1 MIDKNKEYS
10 LNELLDIYD
19 MYNIDFKYYGNNK
32 NGELELYLKTDTD
45 KVSVFKSISKI
56 SKYDYLKLSEKEARN
71 LYFIYD
77 REVNELELDIV
88 AVVLRTSD
96 VNIPAG
102 RYTLKS
108 LDKLTKE
115 QDAEERSK
123 SELSDGIAYIIVDN
137 NTACTLY
144 DDVYLFGKNQ
154 DGLIASLEERIK
166 KEKDGLIHDNLKLIL
181 NYFNDLIK
189 EILPDTK
196 YVIND
201 IKKNGIKVMTI
212 VMSLISSFFLTT
224 NVYAVEKIEGG
235 NVTIESLGAI
245 IKSLATKVQIFGI
258 VLSFIAL
265 VVFVIQF
272 IIGDDE
278 TKQRRKKT
286 ILYTLGGVAL
296 LILVPSIINFVID
309 ILG

>member
-1 MIDKNKEYS
+1 MVDIKKNKK
-10 LNELLDIYD
+10 I
-19 MYNIDFKYYGNNK
+19 
-32 NGELELYLKTDTD
+32 
-45 KVSVFKSISKI
+45 VSI
-56 SKYDYLKLSEKEARN
+56 
-71 LYFIYD
+71 
-77 REVNELELDIV
+77 
-88 AVVLRTSD
+88 
-96 VNIPAG
+96 
-102 RYTLKS
+102 
-108 LDKLTKE
+108 
-115 QDAEERSK
+115 
-123 SELSDGIAYIIVDN
+123 
-137 NTACTLY
+137 
-144 DDVYLFGKNQ
+144 
-154 DGLIASLEERIK
+154 
-166 KEKDGLIHDNLKLIL
+166 
-181 NYFNDLIK
+181 
-189 EILPDTK
+189 
-196 YVIND
+196 IND
-201 IKKNGIKVMTI
+201 IKKNSIKVMTV

-245 IKSLATKVQIFGI
+245 IKSLATKVQMFGI

>member
-1 MIDKNKEYS
+1 MVDIKKNKK
-10 LNELLDIYD
+10 I
-19 MYNIDFKYYGNNK
+19 
-32 NGELELYLKTDTD
+32 
-45 KVSVFKSISKI
+45 VSI
-56 SKYDYLKLSEKEARN
+56 
-71 LYFIYD
+71 
-77 REVNELELDIV
+77 
-88 AVVLRTSD
+88 
-96 VNIPAG
+96 
-102 RYTLKS
+102 
-108 LDKLTKE
+108 
-115 QDAEERSK
+115 
-123 SELSDGIAYIIVDN
+123 
-137 NTACTLY
+137 
-144 DDVYLFGKNQ
+144 
-154 DGLIASLEERIK
+154 
-166 KEKDGLIHDNLKLIL
+166 
-181 NYFNDLIK
+181 
-189 EILPDTK
+189 
-196 YVIND
+196 IND

>member
-1 MIDKNKEYS
+1 MVDIKKNKK
-10 LNELLDIYD
+10 I
-19 MYNIDFKYYGNNK
+19 
-32 NGELELYLKTDTD
+32 
-45 KVSVFKSISKI
+45 VSI
-56 SKYDYLKLSEKEARN
+56 
-71 LYFIYD
+71 
-77 REVNELELDIV
+77 
-88 AVVLRTSD
+88 
-96 VNIPAG
+96 
-102 RYTLKS
+102 
-108 LDKLTKE
+108 
-115 QDAEERSK
+115 
-123 SELSDGIAYIIVDN
+123 
-137 NTACTLY
+137 
-144 DDVYLFGKNQ
+144 
-154 DGLIASLEERIK
+154 
-166 KEKDGLIHDNLKLIL
+166 
-181 NYFNDLIK
+181 
-189 EILPDTK
+189 
-196 YVIND
+196 IND
-201 IKKNGIKVMTI
+201 IKKNSIKVMTV
-212 VMSLISSFFLTT
+212 VMSLILSFFLTT

>member
-1 MIDKNKEYS
+1 MVDIKKNKK
-10 LNELLDIYD
+10 I
-19 MYNIDFKYYGNNK
+19 
-32 NGELELYLKTDTD
+32 
-45 KVSVFKSISKI
+45 VSI
-56 SKYDYLKLSEKEARN
+56 
-71 LYFIYD
+71 
-77 REVNELELDIV
+77 
-88 AVVLRTSD
+88 
-96 VNIPAG
+96 
-102 RYTLKS
+102 
-108 LDKLTKE
+108 
-115 QDAEERSK
+115 
-123 SELSDGIAYIIVDN
+123 
-137 NTACTLY
+137 
-144 DDVYLFGKNQ
+144 
-154 DGLIASLEERIK
+154 
-166 KEKDGLIHDNLKLIL
+166 
-181 NYFNDLIK
+181 
-189 EILPDTK
+189 
-196 YVIND
+196 IND
-201 IKKNGIKVMTI
+201 IKKNGIRVMTI

-235 NVTIESLGAI
+235 KVTIESLGAI

>member
-1 MIDKNKEYS
+1 MVDIKKNKK
-10 LNELLDIYD
+10 I
-19 MYNIDFKYYGNNK
+19 
-32 NGELELYLKTDTD
+32 
-45 KVSVFKSISKI
+45 VSI
-56 SKYDYLKLSEKEARN
+56 
-71 LYFIYD
+71 
-77 REVNELELDIV
+77 
-88 AVVLRTSD
+88 
-96 VNIPAG
+96 
-102 RYTLKS
+102 
-108 LDKLTKE
+108 
-115 QDAEERSK
+115 
-123 SELSDGIAYIIVDN
+123 
-137 NTACTLY
+137 
-144 DDVYLFGKNQ
+144 
-154 DGLIASLEERIK
+154 
-166 KEKDGLIHDNLKLIL
+166 
-181 NYFNDLIK
+181 
-189 EILPDTK
+189 
-196 YVIND
+196 IND
-201 IKKNGIKVMTI
+201 IKKNSIKVMTV

-309 ILG
+309 VLG

>member
-1 MIDKNKEYS
+1 MVDIKKNKK
-10 LNELLDIYD
+10 I
-19 MYNIDFKYYGNNK
+19 
-32 NGELELYLKTDTD
+32 
-45 KVSVFKSISKI
+45 VSI
-56 SKYDYLKLSEKEARN
+56 
-71 LYFIYD
+71 
-77 REVNELELDIV
+77 
-88 AVVLRTSD
+88 
-96 VNIPAG
+96 
-102 RYTLKS
+102 
-108 LDKLTKE
+108 
-115 QDAEERSK
+115 
-123 SELSDGIAYIIVDN
+123 
-137 NTACTLY
+137 
-144 DDVYLFGKNQ
+144 
-154 DGLIASLEERIK
+154 
-166 KEKDGLIHDNLKLIL
+166 
-181 NYFNDLIK
+181 
-189 EILPDTK
+189 
-196 YVIND
+196 IND
-201 IKKNGIKVMTI
+201 IKKNSIKILTI

>member
-1 MIDKNKEYS
+1 MVDIKKNKK
-10 LNELLDIYD
+10 I
-19 MYNIDFKYYGNNK
+19 
-32 NGELELYLKTDTD
+32 
-45 KVSVFKSISKI
+45 VSI
-56 SKYDYLKLSEKEARN
+56 
-71 LYFIYD
+71 
-77 REVNELELDIV
+77 
-88 AVVLRTSD
+88 
-96 VNIPAG
+96 
-102 RYTLKS
+102 
-108 LDKLTKE
+108 
-115 QDAEERSK
+115 
-123 SELSDGIAYIIVDN
+123 
-137 NTACTLY
+137 
-144 DDVYLFGKNQ
+144 
-154 DGLIASLEERIK
+154 
-166 KEKDGLIHDNLKLIL
+166 
-181 NYFNDLIK
+181 
-189 EILPDTK
+189 
-196 YVIND
+196 IND

-286 ILYTLGGVAL
+286 ILYTLGGEAL

>member
-1 MIDKNKEYS
+1 MVDIKKNKK
-10 LNELLDIYD
+10 I
-19 MYNIDFKYYGNNK
+19 
-32 NGELELYLKTDTD
+32 
-45 KVSVFKSISKI
+45 VSI
-56 SKYDYLKLSEKEARN
+56 
-71 LYFIYD
+71 
-77 REVNELELDIV
+77 
-88 AVVLRTSD
+88 
-96 VNIPAG
+96 
-102 RYTLKS
+102 
-108 LDKLTKE
+108 
-115 QDAEERSK
+115 
-123 SELSDGIAYIIVDN
+123 
-137 NTACTLY
+137 
-144 DDVYLFGKNQ
+144 
-154 DGLIASLEERIK
+154 
-166 KEKDGLIHDNLKLIL
+166 
-181 NYFNDLIK
+181 
-189 EILPDTK
+189 
-196 YVIND
+196 IND

-235 NVTIESLGAI
+235 HVTIESLGAI

>member
-1 MIDKNKEYS
+1 MVDIKKNKK
-10 LNELLDIYD
+10 I
-19 MYNIDFKYYGNNK
+19 
-32 NGELELYLKTDTD
+32 
-45 KVSVFKSISKI
+45 VSI
-56 SKYDYLKLSEKEARN
+56 
-71 LYFIYD
+71 
-77 REVNELELDIV
+77 
-88 AVVLRTSD
+88 
-96 VNIPAG
+96 
-102 RYTLKS
+102 
-108 LDKLTKE
+108 
-115 QDAEERSK
+115 
-123 SELSDGIAYIIVDN
+123 
-137 NTACTLY
+137 
-144 DDVYLFGKNQ
+144 
-154 DGLIASLEERIK
+154 
-166 KEKDGLIHDNLKLIL
+166 
-181 NYFNDLIK
+181 
-189 EILPDTK
+189 
-196 YVIND
+196 IND
-201 IKKNGIKVMTI
+201 IKKNSIKIMTI

-245 IKSLATKVQIFGI
+245 IKILATKVQIFGI

>member
-1 MIDKNKEYS
+1 MVDIKKNKK
-10 LNELLDIYD
+10 I
-19 MYNIDFKYYGNNK
+19 
-32 NGELELYLKTDTD
+32 
-45 KVSVFKSISKI
+45 VSI
-56 SKYDYLKLSEKEARN
+56 
-71 LYFIYD
+71 
-77 REVNELELDIV
+77 
-88 AVVLRTSD
+88 
-96 VNIPAG
+96 
-102 RYTLKS
+102 
-108 LDKLTKE
+108 
-115 QDAEERSK
+115 
-123 SELSDGIAYIIVDN
+123 
-137 NTACTLY
+137 
-144 DDVYLFGKNQ
+144 
-154 DGLIASLEERIK
+154 
-166 KEKDGLIHDNLKLIL
+166 
-181 NYFNDLIK
+181 
-189 EILPDTK
+189 
-196 YVIND
+196 IND
-201 IKKNGIKVMTI
+201 IKKNSIKVMTI
-212 VMSLISSFFLTT
+212 VMGLISSFFLIT

>member
-1 MIDKNKEYS
+1 MVDIKKNKK
-10 LNELLDIYD
+10 I
-19 MYNIDFKYYGNNK
+19 
-32 NGELELYLKTDTD
+32 
-45 KVSVFKSISKI
+45 VSI
-56 SKYDYLKLSEKEARN
+56 
-71 LYFIYD
+71 
-77 REVNELELDIV
+77 
-88 AVVLRTSD
+88 
-96 VNIPAG
+96 
-102 RYTLKS
+102 
-108 LDKLTKE
+108 
-115 QDAEERSK
+115 
-123 SELSDGIAYIIVDN
+123 
-137 NTACTLY
+137 
-144 DDVYLFGKNQ
+144 
-154 DGLIASLEERIK
+154 
-166 KEKDGLIHDNLKLIL
+166 
-181 NYFNDLIK
+181 
-189 EILPDTK
+189 
-196 YVIND
+196 IND

-309 ILG
+309 TLG